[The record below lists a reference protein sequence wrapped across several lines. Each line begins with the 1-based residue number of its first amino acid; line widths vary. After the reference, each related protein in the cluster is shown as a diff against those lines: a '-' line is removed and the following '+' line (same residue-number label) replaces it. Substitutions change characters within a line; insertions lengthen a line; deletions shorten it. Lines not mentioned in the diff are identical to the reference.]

1 MVLRLVNIM
10 CASEYANLSV
20 KKKKIMLADKN
31 LFDVEPPGRVLD
43 FCELLYTVFL
53 KHKNSNSGIVCVMDT

>member
-10 CASEYANLSV
+10 CASEICKLERN
-20 KKKKIMLADKN
+20 KKKIMLADKN

-43 FCELLYTVFL
+43 ICELLYTVFF
-53 KHKNSNSGIVCVMDT
+53 